1 MLSVDRILLFVTVAG
16 LLACAVAWLL
26 CEHCACQALG
36 RARQGNECGSA
47 TLQPAGSLKP
57 GVYAGRGRAL

>member
-26 CEHCACQALG
+26 CEHCACQTL
-36 RARQGNECGSA
+36 ARQGNECGSA
-47 TLQPAGSLKP
+47 ILQPAGSLKP